1 MISRLSFHIEF
12 CTQRIYITENVWV
25 FFFKFNVLIH
35 VHVCYP
41 ISSLSVLLK
50 TLFLL
55 VRPPSSNISTF
66 VLKLIVKLKYRCLR
80 LYVYI
85 NCIKVHEKHK
95 TTQ

>member
-12 CTQRIYITENVWV
+12 RTQRVYITENDWV
-25 FFFKFNVLIH
+25 FFKLNVLIH

-66 VLKLIVKLKYRCLR
+66 VLKLIVKLKYRCVR

>member
-1 MISRLSFHIEF
+1 MIRRLSFHIEF
-12 CTQRIYITENVWV
+12 RTQRVYITENYWG
-25 FFFKFNVLIH
+25 FFFLLNVLIH

-50 TLFLL
+50 ALFRL

-66 VLKLIVKLKYRCLR
+66 VLKLIVKLKYRCVR

>member
-12 CTQRIYITENVWV
+12 RTQRVYITENDWV
-25 FFFKFNVLIH
+25 FFFKLNVLIH

-50 TLFLL
+50 ALFLL

-66 VLKLIVKLKYRCLR
+66 VLKLIVKLKYRCVR

>member
-12 CTQRIYITENVWV
+12 RTQRVYITENYWG
-25 FFFKFNVLIH
+25 FFFLLNVLIH

-50 TLFLL
+50 ALFRL

-66 VLKLIVKLKYRCLR
+66 VLKLIVKLKYRCVR